1 MCDQAAAGAEEG
13 RAGMPPRLKI
23 YSRAAAER
31 DQARII
37 MGGHFI
43 KAQLWH
49 CLSSEVY
56 NTGPSSLNTGTTL
69 TLSPPPLNTPSRVSK
84 KLFSVR
90 IVYIY
95 LQYRASCGP
104 RISNNCF

>member
-1 MCDQAAAGAEEG
+1 MCDQAGAGEGRG

-56 NTGPSSLNTGTTL
+56 NTGPAQQPGYSDNTDLAPASPQYTL
-69 TLSPPPLNTPSRVSK
+69 
-84 KLFSVR
+84 
-90 IVYIY
+90 
-95 LQYRASCGP
+95 
-104 RISNNCF
+104 

>member
-1 MCDQAAAGAEEG
+1 MTRQGQGQG

-23 YSRAAAER
+23 YSGAAAER

-37 MGGHFI
+37 MGAISLKRNYGTASVPRFTTP
-43 KAQLWH
+43 AQ
-49 CLSSEVY
+49 
-56 NTGPSSLNTGTTL
+56 PSSLNTGTTL
-69 TLSPPPLNTPSRVSK
+69 TLPPPPLNTPSRVSK

>member
-1 MCDQAAAGAEEG
+1 MTRQG
-13 RAGMPPRLKI
+13 RGGMPPRLKI

-56 NTGPSSLNTGTTL
+56 NTL
-69 TLSPPPLNTPSRVSK
+69 
-84 KLFSVR
+84 
-90 IVYIY
+90 
-95 LQYRASCGP
+95 A
-104 RISNNCF
+104 

>member
-1 MCDQAAAGAEEG
+1 MTRQGQGQGMAGQG
-13 RAGMPPRLKI
+13 RGGMPPRLKI

-69 TLSPPPLNTPSRVSK
+69 TLPPPPLNTPSRVSK

-90 IVYIY
+90 IVYVYIY
-95 LQYRASCGP
+95 NTSTV
-104 RISNNCF
+104 